1 MTNID
6 ELAAE
11 WLAVKNEEL
20 ALTAQRH
27 AIEEKLAAFLET
39 KNEGSITHK
48 LEEFKVTLTQPVTRK
63 LDLVHWE
70 KVKSKIDESLYP
82 LRRWCLLILLGVVIW
97 QRKEPKLWAK
107 IAPAFE
113 TKSGKIGVKV
123 ELL

>member
-1 MTNID
+1 LTNG
-6 ELAAE
+6 AE

-20 ALTAQRH
+20 ALTAQAMRL
-27 AIEEKLAAFLET
+27 KRNLPRFLRLKT
-39 KNEGSITHK
+39 KAQLPTNWK
-48 LEEFKVTLTQPVTRK
+48 EFKVTLTQPVTRK
-63 LDLVHWE
+63 LDLVQWE

-82 LRRWCLLILLGVVIW
+82 IKTVVSADPIGCRYL
-97 QRKEPKLWAK
+97 QRNEPKLWAK

>member
-48 LEEFKVTLTQPVTRK
+48 LKEFKVTLTQPVTRK
-63 LDLVHWE
+63 LDLVQWE

-82 LRRWCLLILLGVVIW
+82 IKTVVSADPIGC
-97 QRKEPKLWAK
+97 RYLAEKEPKLCAK

>member
-82 LRRWCLLILLGVVIW
+82 IKTVVSADPIGC
-97 QRKEPKLWAK
+97 RYLAEKEPKLW
-107 IAPAFE
+107 
-113 TKSGKIGVKV
+113 GKNCACV
-123 ELL
+123 

>member
-1 MTNID
+1 M
-6 ELAAE
+6 
-11 WLAVKNEEL
+11 

-63 LDLVHWE
+63 LDLVQWE

-82 LRRWCLLILLGVVIW
+82 IKTVVSADPIGC
-97 QRKEPKLWAK
+97 RYLAEKEPKLWAK